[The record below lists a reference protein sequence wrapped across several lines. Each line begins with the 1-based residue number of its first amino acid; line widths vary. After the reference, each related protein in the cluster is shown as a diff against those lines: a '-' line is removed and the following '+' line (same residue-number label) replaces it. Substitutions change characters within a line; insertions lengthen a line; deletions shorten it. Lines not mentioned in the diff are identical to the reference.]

1 MNRNK
6 LPIKINENYSK
17 NNQKKNNI
25 NSKKFFTT
33 NLEEINSDN
42 YLISES
48 VLPQIL
54 PNSKNTKDYYQSIIN
69 YSQNDIYNTQHDI
82 NEINQLMNNIIND
95 INGNKGF

>member
-42 YLISES
+42 YLISEN
-48 VLPQIL
+48 VL
-54 PNSKNTKDYYQSIIN
+54 PNSKNIKDYYQSIIN

-82 NEINQLMNNIIND
+82 NEINQLMINIIND

>member
-42 YLISES
+42 YLINEN
-48 VLPQIL
+48 VL
-54 PNSKNTKDYYQSIIN
+54 PNSKNIKDYYQS
-69 YSQNDIYNTQHDI
+69 
-82 NEINQLMNNIIND
+82 L
-95 INGNKGF
+95 

>member
-1 MNRNK
+1 MK
-6 LPIKINENYSK
+6 IILKIIK
-17 NNQKKNNI
+17 KKI
-25 NSKKFFTT
+25 IAI
-33 NLEEINSDN
+33 LDN